1 MQKDMSTKFL
11 ILIVLCCGKLNLA
24 QLSLHTDANANSYLL
39 KTPNLQQS
47 VTRYYGGG
55 QRAGLQQ
62 AHQQQQIDQ
71 QQQQPQSP
79 IEQETQQRT
88 QQVNCTYIYLHSDDS
103 DKEAEEVSN
112 KDENSEEIAHSSSSF
127 IQILT

>member
-1 MQKDMSTKFL
+1 MSTKFL

-55 QRAGLQQ
+55 QTASLQQ

-71 QQQQPQSP
+71 KQQQPQLP
-79 IEQETQQRT
+79 IEQETQQRI
-88 QQVNCTYIYLHSDDS
+88 QQVNYTYIYLYSDDS
-103 DKEAEEVSN
+103 DEETEEVSN
-112 KDENSEEIAHSSSSF
+112 KNENSKEIAHSPFSF
-127 IQILT
+127 IQIFT